1 MIYFFHVYFLE
12 EEQMNIKKQ
21 YYENLAN
28 TVLKGFDKRFIE
40 GHYCESIEEAK
51 ELALSFVTEGST
63 VSFGGSVTLDE
74 TGVLT
79 ELRKRDD
86 ITLYDRATAT
96 TPEENKK
103 IMHDALSCDYYF
115 MSSNAITK
123 NGELVNIDGNG
134 NRVAALIYGPEN
146 VIILAGM
153 NKIVENVEDGMS
165 RTRNIAAPQNC
176 IRLDKDTPCKI
187 TGFCGNCLND
197 TICDQIVITRASRVP
212 NRIKVILIGE
222 ELGF

>member
-1 MIYFFHVYFLE
+1 MS
-12 EEQMNIKKQ
+12 IKKD
-21 YYENLAN
+21 YYKNLAN
-28 TVLKGFDKRFIE
+28 TVLKGFQKRFIE
-40 GHYCESIEEAK
+40 GHYCETIEEAR
-51 ELALSFVTEGST
+51 ELALSFVSEGSN

-74 TGVLT
+74 TGVLA
-79 ELRKRDD
+79 ELRARED

-115 MSSNAITK
+115 MSSNAITVD
-123 NGELVNIDGNG
+123 GELVNIDGNG
-134 NRVAALIYGPEN
+134 NRVAALIYGPDH

-153 NKIVENVEDGMS
+153 NKIVKNVEEGIS
-165 RTRNIAAPQNC
+165 RTRNVASPQNC
-176 IRLDKDTPCKI
+176 LRLDKDTPCKVN
-187 TGFCGNCLND
+187 GVCGNCLKD

-212 NRIKVILIGE
+212 NRIKVILVGE

>member
-1 MIYFFHVYFLE
+1 MD
-12 EEQMNIKKQ
+12 IKKE
-21 YYENLAN
+21 YYKNLAN
-28 TVLKGFDKRFIE
+28 TVLKGFQKRFID
-40 GHYCESIEEAK
+40 GYYCETKEDAK
-51 ELALSFVTEGST
+51 TLALSLVPQNCS

-74 TGVLT
+74 TGILT
-79 ELRKRDD
+79 ELRNRED

-115 MSSNAITK
+115 MSSNAITVD
-123 NGELVNIDGNG
+123 GELVNIDGNG

-146 VIILAGM
+146 VIIVAGM
-153 NKIVENVEDGMS
+153 NKIVKTVEEGIS
-165 RTRNIAAPQNC
+165 RTRNVASPQNC
-176 IRLDKDTPCKI
+176 VRLNKNTPCAVN
-187 TGFCGNCLND
+187 GVCGNCLAD

-212 NRIKVILIGE
+212 QRIKVILVGE